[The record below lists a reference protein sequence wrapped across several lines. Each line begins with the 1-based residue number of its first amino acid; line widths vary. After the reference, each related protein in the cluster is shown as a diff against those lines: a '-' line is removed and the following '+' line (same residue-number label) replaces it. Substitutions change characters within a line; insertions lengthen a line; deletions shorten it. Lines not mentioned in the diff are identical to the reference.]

1 MTYSDIGV
9 SEGRVYKS
17 DSLVLGKKIVNFQ
30 PALFLLSTTRGQH
43 AMEIRT
49 THIQMFLTLCTCF
62 FLHNMYM
69 ILFFDFFETFLF
81 SEKVKQK
88 LNYIWWEKNHANRV
102 KLMHIWVFFGYKF
115 MVWAS
120 IKH

>member
-9 SEGRVYKS
+9 SKGRVYKS

-62 FLHNMYM
+62 FSPQYVHDF
-69 ILFFDFFETFLF
+69 ILRLF
-81 SEKVKQK
+81 R
-88 LNYIWWEKNHANRV
+88 NIF
-102 KLMHIWVFFGYKF
+102 IF
-115 MVWAS
+115 
-120 IKH
+120 